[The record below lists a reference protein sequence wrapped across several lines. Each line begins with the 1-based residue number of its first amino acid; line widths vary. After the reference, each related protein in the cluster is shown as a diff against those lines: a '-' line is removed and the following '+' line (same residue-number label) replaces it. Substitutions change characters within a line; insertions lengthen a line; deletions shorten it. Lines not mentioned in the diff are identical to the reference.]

1 MPRANNAAGAS
12 LLSFITVFFSIFQL
26 NIFVITHV
34 AVCCVVCYCC
44 LFYESKIF
52 VLLDF
57 N

>member
-12 LLSFITVFFSIFQL
+12 ILSFITVFFSIFQL